1 MCMHVCLCPGVSVP
15 WCVCTLVCLYPGVS
29 VPWCVCTLVCLYPGV
44 SVPWCV
50 CTPVCLYPSVS
61 VPRCVCTPV
70 CLPPPPPLQY
80 MILIAVASVLQVAGG
95 GLAVNQD
102 ANVSETTCSTP
113 DRQSPPLMYPSPPLL
128 TQLRGTVASELTASM
143 ASFQPHTDF
152 QTAYNSLHQRVG

>member
-15 WCVCTLVCLYPGVS
+15 WCVCALVCLYPGVSVPRCVCTLVCLYPGVS

-44 SVPWCV
+44 SA
-50 CTPVCLYPSVS
+50 
-61 VPRCVCTPV
+61 
-70 CLPPPPPLQY
+70 PPLQY
-80 MILIAVASVLQVAGG
+80 MILIAVASVLQVAAG
-95 GLAVNQD
+95 GLAINQD

-113 DRQSPPLMYPSPPLL
+113 DRQPPPLMYPSPPLPSPAL
-128 TQLRGTVASELTASM
+128 PTQLRGTVASELTASM